1 MICYKFKEGANF
13 CKPNFP
19 KQWVQRIVLININNI
34 AEEIRSKYSIFF
46 KTKMK
51 YMKQGGDIVRVG
63 GVAFEYP
70 STFVQILGNAEA
82 VSKFGTKYWRHNVQI
97 SLADFEH
104 FPILEEINKSE
115 YFAALL
121 DFNNRIWI
129 FGYDYGLQP
138 EDYLYQNIEMDTLT
152 LRGSALEENPP
163 LLYTG
168 NVSDFWNNFTEVSDI
183 PEMGD
188 FNDDFNDD
196 FDQ

>member
-19 KQWVQRIVLININNI
+19 KQWVQRIVLVNTNNI
-34 AEEIRSKYSIFF
+34 AEEIRSKYSIYF
-46 KTKMK
+46 KTKNNPEVESDTV
-51 YMKQGGDIVRVG
+51 QIG

-70 STFVQILGNAEA
+70 NTFVQILGNAEA

-97 SLADFEH
+97 SLAGFEH

-121 DFNNRIWI
+121 DFHNRIWI
-129 FGYDYGLQP
+129 FGYDYGLEP

-152 LRGSALEENPP
+152 LRGRALEENPP
-163 LLYTG
+163 LRYAG
-168 NVSDFWNNFTEVSDI
+168 NVSDFWNNFTEV
-183 PEMGD
+183 P
-188 FNDDFNDD
+188 
-196 FDQ
+196 